1 METMAVDDAVQV
13 RCSGCKSTF
22 RDKAR
27 RVRSGYSRQCPSCE
41 RMVFFEDGSPNKDIQ
56 DALREAE
63 RVRKALRVEES
74 ERIASRRAEV
84 AEPTD
89 GDDGVSTVARPGI
102 YRRSLPTGRT
112 NR

>member
-1 METMAVDDAVQV
+1 MAVDDAVQI

-27 RVRSGYSRQCPSCE
+27 RVRSGYSRQCPHCE
-41 RMVFFEDGSPNKDIQ
+41 RMVFFEDGSPNKDIH

-63 RVRKALRVEES
+63 RVRKALREEEA
-74 ERIASRRAEV
+74 ERIASRAESV
-84 AEPTD
+84 EQTES
-89 GDDGVSTVARPGI
+89 GDRPSTFARRGI
-102 YRRSLPTGRT
+102 QRRSLPTGRP